1 MICTCIVRQNPLQY
15 KKETQE
21 FWTKSAGYAMEKIFR
36 EVKGQIAFRKNA
48 HLNYPAHVHD
58 DIELVYVQGGGGTAW
73 CDGKKYELRPGTWF
87 LTFPNQVH
95 RYTQAEQGVY
105 YVLILKP
112 AALLRYR
119 GVFME
124 GVPRAA
130 AHSFPEGD
138 DGLLTLLEMAFREY
152 TRDGFS
158 DVIAAYLTALFGK
171 LLPCFAVE
179 KSPFPRENVQKILQF
194 CAEHYREE
202 LTVGSVAENLG
213 ISRSCV
219 SHIFS
224 SRIGVNFC
232 EYINGL
238 RLTEAEILL
247 GNGNYTATEVASLTG
262 FSTIRTFNRAFRK
275 KHGIPPSAYRK
286 RLKV

>member
-1 MICTCIVRQNPLQY
+1 
-15 KKETQE
+15 
-21 FWTKSAGYAMEKIFR
+21 MEKIFR
-36 EVKGQIAFRKNA
+36 EVKGQIAFRKTA
-48 HLNYPAHVHD
+48 YLNYPAHVHD
-58 DIELVYVQGGGGTAW
+58 DIELVYVQDGGGTAW
-73 CDGKKYELRPGTWF
+73 CDGKKYDLRPGTWF

-95 RYTQAEQGVY
+95 RYTQAELGVY

-112 AALLRYR
+112 AALLRYQ

-124 GVPRAA
+124 GVPQAA

-138 DGLLTLLEMAFREY
+138 DGLLTLLEMAFRECS
-152 TRDGFS
+152 R
-158 DVIAAYLTALFGK
+158 VIAAYLTALFGK

-202 LTVGSVAENLG
+202 LTVGAVAENLG

-232 EYINGL
+232 EYVNGL
-238 RLTEAEILL
+238 RLAEAEVLL
-247 GNGNYTATEVASLTG
+247 GNRNYTATEVADLAG

-275 KHGIPPSAYRK
+275 KHGISPSDYRK